1 MFASLPYIPGH
12 PPTHPE
18 PLSRYLPPLLE
29 DVTSTWL
36 RSHLSPGSWVLDP
49 FGASSL
55 APIEAARAGFRL
67 LVSANNPIA
76 RFLIELAA
84 NPPSEDDLRTALAHL
99 AASRKGDERLELHL
113 QNLYSTFC
121 EQCGREIIAKEFIW
135 ERGANAPFG
144 RIYECPYCGDSGE
157 RSTTPADEAHALKY
171 SARGLHWA
179 RALERVAAAGDPD
192 RAHAEEALSA
202 YLPRSVYALFTL
214 INKLEAFPTE
224 FATGPIQG
232 SAFQRNLA
240 ALLLIAFDKANT
252 LWHYPIA
259 RERPKQLTVPP
270 RFREKNIW
278 MALEEA
284 VEQLA
289 SSRPGVPLTVWPEQP
304 PATGG
309 VAIFEGRLRDLTDQ
323 LPRGPEIPF
332 NAILA
337 PFPRPNQAFWTL
349 SALWAGWLWGRDA
362 VGPFKSVLR
371 RRRYDWAW
379 HTTALHAALS
389 NLNQLVSKNT
399 PFFGLIGEVEP
410 SFLSAVLVAAE
421 LADFRLQGQA
431 LRADS
436 GQAQIL
442 WQVNAENEKV
452 FESNHPRDISGLASA
467 AAKDYLTERAE
478 PAKYIHIHAASLSA
492 IIDQG
497 DLSSEERLP
506 SESYTR
512 IHEAFDEAFT
522 YRRGFIRFGG
532 SDKSLEV
539 GQWWLQADR
548 EISGRSQPLADRVE
562 RLIAEQ
568 LIKNS
573 ITHISE
579 VDATICTLM
588 TGLYTPETELL
599 LACLNS
605 YGEEKPPG
613 SGNWQLRAQD
623 TPKARQEDIMAIRKS
638 LINIGEQLGFTAS
651 EEYAVL
657 WKDQPEK
664 VAYAFFLTA
673 SAMFGRFLYNDTYPP
688 TRSLIV
694 FPGGRANL
702 VAYKLRHDARINN
715 ALDQG
720 WRIIKFRLIRRLAET
735 PLLSNENI
743 DEQLA
748 LDPLMDDA
756 PQMRLL

>member
-1 MFASLPYIPGH
+1 MFTSLPYIPGH
-12 PPTHPE
+12 TPTHPQ

-49 FGASSL
+49 FGASPL

-99 AASRKGDERLELHL
+99 AASRKGDERLELHI

-121 EQCGREIIAKEFIW
+121 EQCGREIIAREFIW

-157 RSTTPADEAHALKY
+157 RSTTSADEAKALKF
-171 SARGLHWA
+171 STGGLHWA

-192 RAHAEEALSA
+192 RAHVEEALSA

-214 INKLEAFPTE
+214 VNKLEGFPPH

-232 SAFQRNLA
+232 SAIQRNLA

-252 LWHYPIA
+252 LWHYPTA

-284 VEQLA
+284 VEQLT
-289 SSRPGVPLTVWPEQP
+289 SSKPGVPLTVWPEQP
-304 PATGG
+304 PAGGG
-309 VAIFEGRLRDLTDQ
+309 VVIFEGRLRDLQDQ
-323 LPRGPEIPF
+323 LSGGSEIPF
-332 NAILA
+332 KAILA

-389 NLNQLVSKNT
+389 NLDKMVSKKT
-399 PFFGLIGEVEP
+399 PFFGLIAEVEP
-410 SFLSAVLVAAE
+410 SFLSSVLVAAE
-421 LADFRLQGQA
+421 LAGFKLLGQA

-442 WQVNAENEKV
+442 WQIKIEKKKIT
-452 FESNHPRDISGLASA
+452 EKNHPREISDLASA

-478 PAKYIHIHAASLSA
+478 PAKYIHIHAAALST
-492 IIDQG
+492 IIDQRA
-497 DLSSEERLP
+497 LSYEEGPTSEP
-506 SESYTR
+506 YTR
-512 IHEAFDEAFT
+512 IHESFDEAFT

-548 EISGRSQPLADRVE
+548 EISARSQPLADRVE
-562 RLIAEQ
+562 RMVVEQ
-568 LIKNS
+568 LIQNN
-573 ITHISE
+573 IAHLSE
-579 VDATICTLM
+579 VDMAICTLM
-588 TGLYTPETELL
+588 TGLYTPEMELL

-605 YGEEKPPG
+605 YGEERPPG
-613 SGNWQLRAQD
+613 SRNWQLRPQD
-623 TPKARQEDIMAIRKS
+623 TPKARQEDIMTIRKS
-638 LINIGEQLGFTAS
+638 LINLGKQLEYTVS
-651 EEYAVL
+651 EDDAVL
-657 WKDQPEK
+657 WKDQHDR

-673 SAMFGRFLYNDTYPP
+673 SAMLGRFLYNNPYPP

-702 VAYKLRHDARINN
+702 VAYKLRHDARIKN

-720 WRIIKFRLIRRLAET
+720 WRLIKFRLIRRLVET
-735 PLLSNENI
+735 PLLSRENI